1 MPIDLETLDAA
12 LASLD
17 DFAHRHLPD
26 ALLRD
31 LDHKDE
37 FPEALV
43 RRMCSEE
50 LGIQLFFVPESY
62 GGLGAG
68 SYGVYRIC
76 ERLAGVDVGIA
87 TGVLATFLGSEPISV
102 GGTEAQKRAWLGR
115 IADEGI
121 LMAYG
126 ATEPAAGSDLAALRT
141 VAERVEEGGVV
152 TGYRITGSKQW
163 ISNGGVADLYTILA
177 NAPGGPTWFVVDK
190 GTAGL
195 TAGKPEDKHGIR
207 ASNTAALT
215 LDAVHVPADRVVGLV
230 EGQGLVQA
238 QAVFGY
244 TRLMVAAFG
253 LGAGWA
259 ALDRAITYST
269 TRIQAG
275 GPLSEKQGYTHKLI
289 VPHAARL
296 EASRAYIEMCGT
308 RLDTESERLNTE
320 GAIAKYLATEA
331 GNWAAAISAA
341 IFGVF
346 GARSRDQPAA
356 SRMLTKWIGRCS
368 TDAAPSVAELSSRKS
383 RRSCVQ
389 ATSRSSPLAPVAL
402 AAR

>member
-1 MPIDLETLDAA
+1 MAIDLETLDAT
-12 LASLD
+12 LAALD
-17 DFAHRHLPD
+17 DFARRNLPD
-26 ALLRD
+26 AKLRE
-31 LDHKDE
+31 LDRNDE

-50 LGIQLFFVPESY
+50 LGIQLFFVPEKF

-68 SYGVYRIC
+68 SFGVYRIC
-76 ERLAGVDVGIA
+76 EQLAGVDVGIA

-102 GGTEAQKRAWLGR
+102 GGTETQQRQWLGR
-115 IADEGI
+115 IAEQGI

-141 VAERVEEGGVV
+141 VAERVEDGGRIV
-152 TGYRITGSKQW
+152 GYRITGSKQW

-177 NAPGGPTWFVVDK
+177 NAPGGPTWFVVDR
-190 GTAGL
+190 GTPGL

-207 ASNTAALT
+207 ASNTAALS
-215 LDAVHVPADRVVGLV
+215 LDRVYVDADRVVGGV
-230 EGQGLVQA
+230 EGQGLMQA

-259 ALDRAITYST
+259 ALNRAIEYST

-275 GPLSEKQGYTHKLI
+275 APLAQKQGYTHKLI

-296 EASRAYIEMCGT
+296 EAARAYIEEVGT
-308 RLDTESERLNTE
+308 RLDAGEGQLNTE
-320 GAIAKYLATEA
+320 GAIAKYLATE
-331 GNWAAAISAA
+331 
-341 IFGVF
+341 
-346 GARSRDQPAA
+346 
-356 SRMLTKWIGRCS
+356 
-368 TDAAPSVAELSSRKS
+368 
-383 RRSCVQ
+383 
-389 ATSRSSPLAPVAL
+389 
-402 AAR
+402 